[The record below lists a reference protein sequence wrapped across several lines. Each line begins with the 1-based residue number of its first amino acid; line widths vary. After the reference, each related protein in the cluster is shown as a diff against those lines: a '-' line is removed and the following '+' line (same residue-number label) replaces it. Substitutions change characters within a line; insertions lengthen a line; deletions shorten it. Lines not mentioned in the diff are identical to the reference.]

1 MTKQPSLFWEKNE
14 SRIFGK
20 QKAYISYYNVYNPF
34 YIKFN
39 KMEYMNS
46 NLDQI
51 WKKRQI
57 TKMSLLILVK
67 I

>member
-1 MTKQPSLFWEKNE
+1 MLLPWNDKTTKFVLEKNE
-14 SRIFGK
+14 SRISGK
-20 QKAYISYYNVYNPF
+20 QKAYTSYYNVYNPF

-51 WKKRQI
+51 WKKD
-57 TKMSLLILVK
+57 K
-67 I
+67 

>member
-1 MTKQPSLFWEKNE
+1 MTKQPSLFWKKNE

-20 QKAYISYYNVYNPF
+20 QKAYTSYYNVYNPF

-51 WKKRQI
+51 WKKD
-57 TKMSLLILVK
+57 K
-67 I
+67 